1 MSTNP
6 PSLTHLAEATALGSP
21 CDSLK
26 AGHRFLSLTAS
37 AMGLTDSSP
46 SVLAG
51 TSFSLRSRHLI
62 PSNLWELFLVSKE
75 AKSAFPA
82 RHAKPSWV
90 CLPFTAR
97 FAACL
102 LLLTAHPSRLHW
114 DLLFLRPAEEMLFH
128 FSFQDQMKTMMAYL
142 GFREAR
148 LLCIPYPLAPPTSPG
163 FCNF

>member
-6 PSLTHLAEATALGSP
+6 PSLTHLAEATALGSL

-37 AMGLTDSSP
+37 AMGFTDSSP

-51 TSFSLRSRHLI
+51 TSFSLRSGHLI

-90 CLPFTAR
+90 CLTFTAR

-102 LLLTAHPSRLHW
+102 LLLHTHP
-114 DLLFLRPAEEMLFH
+114 DYIGMFLRPAEEMLFH